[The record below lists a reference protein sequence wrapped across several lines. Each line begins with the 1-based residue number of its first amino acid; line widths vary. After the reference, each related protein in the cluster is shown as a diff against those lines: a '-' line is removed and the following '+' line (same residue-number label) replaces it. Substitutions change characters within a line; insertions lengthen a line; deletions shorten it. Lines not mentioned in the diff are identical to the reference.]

1 MYFTTLE
8 SYHNGRNTLLN
19 IPRDLEVS
27 VLNSWPAADF
37 LKYIHFYRVNSGNGT
52 LNGQLCHLKAN
63 RTHKL
68 NVNKLE
74 KYAVT
79 LNNLTTSNKAWQSL
93 VIVTLHRFTY
103 VF

>member
-1 MYFTTLE
+1 MDFTPQE
-8 SYHNGRNTLLN
+8 SYHNGRNTQFLFNILWKMLN

-27 VLNSWPAADF
+27 VLNSSPAADF
-37 LKYIHFYRVNSGNGT
+37 LKYIHFYQVNSGNGT

-79 LNNLTTSNKAWQSL
+79 LNNLTTSNKA
-93 VIVTLHRFTY
+93 
-103 VF
+103 